1 MSKFK
6 LDICLTSDG
15 NYARYLAVSILSTLK
30 NKAEDDFH
38 HFYILDGGL
47 SEKNKKEIISLKKIA
62 DFEIEFIKID
72 EKEFESCPLPPCW
85 RNASKATY
93 YRLLLPRL
101 LPSLDKVLFLDSDI
115 IVQKSLGA
123 LFNESVEN
131 LYLKGVID
139 VESELNAQRLGL
151 KKYCNSGVLLVNL
164 KKWREDGV
172 EKKFFDY
179 VNNNTEKLKWADQD
193 VLNAVLQDGIEYL
206 DKPFNAQVSKFD
218 SSKNSGFWEI
228 AESAVVI
235 HFVSPKKPW
244 DLMARMPHR
253 NRYRKYLFK
262 VAPMKTLLLF
272 ILEPLA
278 LFSNIRSKIVKFRF
292 NDKEKTLVVLGKK
305 IF

>member
-1 MSKFK
+1 MIEEFSVDA
-6 LDICLTSDG
+6 L
-15 NYARYLAVSILSTLK
+15 N
-30 NKAEDDFH
+30 E
-38 HFYILDGGL
+38 HFI
-47 SEKNKKEIISLKKIA
+47 ENKIA
-62 DFEIEFIKID
+62 THVGLIENADDAEKAAEKIW
-72 EKEFESCPLPPCW
+72 L
-85 RNASKATY
+85 
-93 YRLLLPRL
+93 
-101 LPSLDKVLFLDSDI
+101 
-115 IVQKSLGA
+115 A